1 MKKMSLLTALIAAV
15 AVTAYSVSG
24 TYAKYTS
31 TFTGESSARVAAWA
45 FQINDADPTADNK
58 FEFDLFESVDD
69 ANVTK
74 GINENIIAPGT
85 TGSFDIK
92 LANLSEVAATA
103 TITFAADLAGVPI
116 EFSTGNGVWGDIN
129 TVTQSIEKL
138 SQGTRTSVTAEG
150 SDTATVQFNAGADT
164 TFKIYWRWAF
174 TGDQSTTFTTS
185 QTDITDT
192 ALGTAEVKAIPKVTA
207 TIVATQV
214 D

>member
-45 FQINDADPTADNK
+45 FQINDKAPTAENK
-58 FEFDLFESVDD
+58 FEFNLFESVND

-74 GINENIIAPGT
+74 GIGENIIAPGT

-116 EFSTGNGVWGDIN
+116 EFSTGNGVWGDIS

-138 SQGTRTSVTAEG
+138 SQGTRTSVTAED
-150 SDTATVQFNAGADT
+150 STTSIQFNAGSDT

-185 QTDITDT
+185 QTDTTDT
-192 ALGTAEVKAIPKVTA
+192 ALGTAEVKATPKVTA